1 MISSSKIMNY
11 YMTNSFYLPPALSHR
26 ECGAWVKGVM
36 WRHLTF
42 ENLDKLRAFCIEHTP
57 TAVYFSAAKY
67 EHPYRKNMIEL
78 KESWIGSDLIFDI
91 DDDHLEVKTLVEAKK
106 HAVKLINILRED
118 FGFKD
123 FTFIESGGRGYHV
136 HVRDGCVQTLGTYE
150 RREIA
155 DYFMK
160 YYPHTTNLN
169 ENYVG
174 LDIPVTTDVSRLI
187 RWPGTLNVKKDS
199 CGVCKVLR
207 LPSTPENK
215 DERRLER
222 TTEKFMVGR
231 L

>member
-1 MISSSKIMNY
+1 MNY
-11 YMTNSFYLPPALSHR
+11 YMTNSFYHPPALSHR

-123 FTFIESGGRGYHV
+123 ITFIESGGRGYHV
-136 HVRDGCVQTLGTYE
+136 HVRDSCVQTLGTQE

-155 DYFMK
+155 DYFMRVC
-160 YYPHTTNLN
+160 PPINTPN

-174 LDIPVTTDVSRLI
+174 LDIPVTADVSRLI

-207 LPSTPENK
+207 LPSTPEKK

-222 TTEKFMVGR
+222 TTEKFMGGR
-231 L
+231 V